1 MPASSRNHDNSGLF
15 TSCREEFM
23 VLHKD
28 GLDQGVRDCLERLIQ
43 NYP

>member
-1 MPASSRNHDNSGLF
+1 MPVSSCTHDNSGLF
-15 TSCREEFM
+15 TSCREGFM
-23 VLHKD
+23 VLHN